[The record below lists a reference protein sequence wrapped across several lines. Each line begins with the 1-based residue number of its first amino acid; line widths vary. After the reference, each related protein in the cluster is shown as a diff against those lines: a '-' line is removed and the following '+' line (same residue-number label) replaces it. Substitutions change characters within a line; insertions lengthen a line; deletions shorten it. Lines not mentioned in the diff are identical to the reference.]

1 MRCKYVYVLDVW
13 VDVYVTPFLFAS
25 LDHTS
30 MLGRVWEMCALVGAI
45 L

>member
-1 MRCKYVYVLDVW
+1 MRCKDVYVL
-13 VDVYVTPFLFAS
+13 DVYVTPFLFAS

-30 MLGRVWEMCALVGAI
+30 MLRRMLGMCVLVGAI

>member
-1 MRCKYVYVLDVW
+1 MRCKDIYVLDVW

-25 LDHTS
+25 LDRTS
-30 MLGRVWEMCALVGAI
+30 KLGRVWVMCALVGEI